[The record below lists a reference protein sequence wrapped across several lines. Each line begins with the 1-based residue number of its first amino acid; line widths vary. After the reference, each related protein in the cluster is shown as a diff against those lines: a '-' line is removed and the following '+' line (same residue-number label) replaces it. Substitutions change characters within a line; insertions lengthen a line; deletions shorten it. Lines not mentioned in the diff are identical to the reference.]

1 MEKTYCTQF
10 ICPFN
15 MVISGSSNTGKTEF
29 VMRLIKYNKELIT
42 PPVDKIYY
50 CYKEY
55 QEKFKE
61 VEGVEFF
68 EGFDESIISK
78 ENLEGGSVLLIL
90 DDLMTQIQENILLD
104 IFLVYSHHRKV
115 YPVFV
120 CHNLYYSG
128 LKNMKTISLNTTYNV
143 IMKNPRDKSSTRI
156 LGSQM
161 FTGQTKWFM
170 EAYSYATR
178 ESYSYLLID
187 SKPTQADNLR
197 LRANIFPGEDMI
209 CFIPNIKGK

>member
-1 MEKTYCTQF
+1 
-10 ICPFN
+10 
-15 MVISGSSNTGKTEF
+15 
-29 VMRLIKYNKELIT
+29 
-42 PPVDKIYY
+42 
-50 CYKEY
+50 
-55 QEKFKE
+55 
-61 VEGVEFF
+61 
-68 EGFDESIISK
+68 
-78 ENLEGGSVLLIL
+78 
-90 DDLMTQIQENILLD
+90 
-104 IFLVYSHHRKV
+104 
-115 YPVFV
+115 
-120 CHNLYYSG
+120 
-128 LKNMKTISLNTTYNV
+128 
-143 IMKNPRDKSSTRI
+143 MKNPRDKSSTRI